1 VSNAV
6 RCLVLAVAVACGS
19 IPKPHVAADSDV
31 PPANCPKLT
40 GRQAEALS
48 KYSASAPADSL
59 PRAVFISFVIDGQR
73 ATINVPKFQISE
85 APIFY
90 PPLNPADIL
99 SISPL
104 SPSEGA
110 HWYRPCPGVEVIMIR
125 TKSGNW
131 RPDNP
136 SRR

>member
-1 VSNAV
+1 MS
-6 RCLVLAVAVACGS
+6 
-19 IPKPHVAADSDV
+19 ADSDV
-31 PPANCPKLT
+31 SPANCPKLT
-40 GRQAEALS
+40 DRQAEAFS
-48 KYSASAPADSL
+48 KYSAVAPTDSL
-59 PRAVFISFVIDGQR
+59 PRALFMSFVIDGQR

-85 APIFY
+85 APMFS
-90 PPLNPADIL
+90 PPLDPADIL
-99 SISPL
+99 TITPL